1 MATRPP
7 TILVVEDE
15 PIVRM
20 GITEHLLD
28 EGFTVFE
35 APNAAAAIT
44 TLSDHDE
51 IQLVFTDI
59 DLGAGM
65 DGLELCE
72 AVQKRWPPVEI
83 FVTSGRRQPEKADEC
98 RFARF
103 FPKPYDT
110 DVVTAAI
117 RKAIA
122 VG

>member
-1 MATRPP
+1 MAMRLP

-28 EGFTVFE
+28 EGFNVLE
-35 APNAAAAIT
+35 AANAASAIT
-44 TLSDHDE
+44 SLSTHDD
-51 IQLVFTDI
+51 IKLVFTDI

-83 FVTSGRRQPEKADEC
+83 FVTSGRRQPEKADAC
-98 RFARF
+98 KFAKF

-110 DVVTAAI
+110 DVVTNAI
-117 RKAIA
+117 RRATGA
-122 VG
+122 T